1 MAFWDSTHG
10 VVVGDPLDGKPE
22 LLTTSDGGAHWT
34 ALQLNTI
41 PTAKNGEGSPALG
54 TCIATYAR
62 RKGEGK
68 TGGRGSDRK
77 RTTRL
82 PHRRFRQD
90 TSCAYKTLEN
100 DKDNLVRKGGLEPP
114 RFYPPDPK
122 SGASANSATFAF
134 VFNNLYAPFLVQTD

>member
-41 PTAKNGEGSPALG
+41 PTAKNGEGSPASG

-68 TGGRGSDRK
+68 LAGVVLTENAPRVFHTVDSG
-77 RTTRL
+77 
-82 PHRRFRQD
+82 
-90 TSCAYKTLEN
+90 KTLA
-100 DKDNLVRKGGLEPP
+100 VHTRC
-114 RFYPPDPK
+114 
-122 SGASANSATFAF
+122 
-134 VFNNLYAPFLVQTD
+134 